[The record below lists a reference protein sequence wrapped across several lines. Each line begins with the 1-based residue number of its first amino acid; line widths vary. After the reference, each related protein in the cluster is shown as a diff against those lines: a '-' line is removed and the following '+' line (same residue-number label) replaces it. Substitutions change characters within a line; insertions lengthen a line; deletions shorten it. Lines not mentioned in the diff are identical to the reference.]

1 MLKVIK
7 AGFYTTIQDAGRF
20 GYRNKGVP
28 ISGVMD
34 NEAYNKVNGLLENP
48 LSTPILEITMMG
60 PELVFTQPTFICLGG
75 ADLSAQLNK
84 VSITNYKIYK
94 VNDGDTL
101 RFGKLNSGLRCYL
114 GVKNGFNTE
123 IVLNSASQYAPL
135 TMAVKLEKGDVLNYG
150 AINSF
155 QPKISELKAK
165 ENYAKE
171 TLLVDRGPEF
181 DLLNDYQ
188 LAQLFSKQFTI
199 AKENNRMA
207 YQLHELLVGHNT
219 SILTAATQPGTVQ
232 FTPAGRLI
240 ILMKDG
246 QTTGGY
252 PRILQLRPEAIALL
266 AQKKHQDKLQFKL
279 ADTVF

>member
-7 AGFYTTIQDAGRF
+7 PGFYTTIQDAGRF

-34 NEAYNKVNGLLENP
+34 DEAYDKVNSLLENP
-48 LSTPILEITMMG
+48 IGTPVLEITMMG
-60 PELVFTQPTFICLGG
+60 PEIEFTQPTYICMGG

-94 VNDGDTL
+94 IKTGDTL
-101 RFGKLNSGLRCYL
+101 RFGKLNTGLRCYL
-114 GVKNGFNTE
+114 GIKNGFNTE
-123 IVLNSASQYAPL
+123 TVLNSASQYAPL
-135 TMAVKLEKGDVLNYG
+135 TKAIKLEKGDVLNYEQV
-150 AINSF
+150 NSF
-155 QPKISELKAK
+155 QPKIPELKVK

-171 TLLVDRGPEF
+171 ILLVDKGPEF
-181 DLLNDYQ
+181 DLLTDNQ
-188 LAQLFSKQFTI
+188 LAHLFSKQFTV

-207 YQLHELLVGHNT
+207 YQLQELLVGHNS
-219 SILTAATQPGTVQ
+219 SILTAATLPGTVQ
-232 FTPAGRLI
+232 FTPAGKLI

-252 PRILQLRPEAIALL
+252 PRILQLRKEAIALL

-279 ADTVF
+279 A